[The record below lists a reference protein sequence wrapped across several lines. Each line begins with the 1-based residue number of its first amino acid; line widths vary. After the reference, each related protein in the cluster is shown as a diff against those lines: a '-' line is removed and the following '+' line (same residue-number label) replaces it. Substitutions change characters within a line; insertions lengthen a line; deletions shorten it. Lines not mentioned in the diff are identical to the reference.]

1 MSVQNTNDFCL
12 ENVNFILIQ
21 RLRFTTSKQ
30 KALKVASAKLKG
42 KENSVASFLDVCQI
56 CRSKW

>member
-42 KENSVASFLDVCQI
+42 KENSVASFLDV
-56 CRSKW
+56 